1 MELDREA
8 RKHAERQKQRV
19 LEELCA
25 MEGEHHIKIKQV
37 LSRPKSS
44 SEVYESKSKSSKY
57 DHLTN
62 PSREKSKFHD
72 RCDDTDF
79 RPEKQA
85 WVPEEIRTGGISR
98 HGRRSFSSM
107 YFYTQYCIMLTQL
120 LSHDALFSHS
130 ICSSIYSYALILLF
144 SFFSFYIHCSVCECR
159 SFALLFAFTFL

>member
-1 MELDREA
+1 MLIFFMKYLYRLMELDREA

-19 LEELCA
+19 LEELWA

-72 RCDDTDF
+72 R
-79 RPEKQA
+79 
-85 WVPEEIRTGGISR
+85 
-98 HGRRSFSSM
+98 
-107 YFYTQYCIMLTQL
+107 
-120 LSHDALFSHS
+120 
-130 ICSSIYSYALILLF
+130 
-144 SFFSFYIHCSVCECR
+144 
-159 SFALLFAFTFL
+159 